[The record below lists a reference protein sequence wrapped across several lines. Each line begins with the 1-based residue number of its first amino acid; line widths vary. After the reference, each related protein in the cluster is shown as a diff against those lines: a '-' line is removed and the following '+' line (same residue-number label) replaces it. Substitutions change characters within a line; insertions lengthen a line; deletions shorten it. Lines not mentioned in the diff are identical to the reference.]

1 MTAEDMKPEER
12 IDQYLLGQA
21 TAADVEVLNELL
33 AKDEQLRKLYRFRVA
48 LEGGYRE
55 AAIRGESS
63 EPMVDVSSVKAEAKQ
78 ASRKNFL
85 YGFAVAAVSLAAVAF
100 FAVT

>member
-21 TAADVEVLNELL
+21 TAEDVEVLNELL
-33 AKDEQLRKLYRFRVA
+33 SKDEQLRKLYRFRVA

-55 AAIRGESS
+55 SAIRGGSS
-63 EPMVDVSSVKAEAKQ
+63 EPMVDVLSAKAEAKQ
-78 ASRKNFL
+78 SSRK
-85 YGFAVAAVSLAAVAF
+85 S
-100 FAVT
+100 